1 MSLPNNFISK
11 QELIVLVLDIYDDL
25 KQSERNAYNI
35 GLAVGKIKGKEF
47 RRVVQ
52 GARILISSYIS
63 DLLVEILSPLIMED
77 HETYPELRKRH
88 LSNFLAGLVKA
99 TQ

>member
-1 MSLPNNFISK
+1 MSLNNGFITK
-11 QELIVLVLDIYDDL
+11 QELIILVLDIYDNLNHSD
-25 KQSERNAYNI
+25 RNAYNI
-35 GLAVGKIKGKEF
+35 GMEVGKIKGIEF

-63 DLLVEILSPLIMED
+63 DLLVEILSPLILED
-77 HETYPELRKRH
+77 SRIYPELRKRY
-88 LSNFLAGLVKA
+88 LGEFLAGVVKA